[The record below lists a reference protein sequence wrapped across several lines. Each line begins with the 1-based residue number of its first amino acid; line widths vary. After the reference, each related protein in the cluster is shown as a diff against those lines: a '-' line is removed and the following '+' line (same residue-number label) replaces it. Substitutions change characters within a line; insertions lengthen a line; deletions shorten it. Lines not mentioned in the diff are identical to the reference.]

1 MSKLNERE
9 REKIAM
15 MFHIFMILHGNRF
28 ILPVR
33 CRISCWTSQQSRKKR
48 IKAAWN
54 SGQFKATYTPKAI
67 MPTPGSNEIPWS
79 PGTVQTKGWCHG
91 YSGMCIVSIERFWMI
106 ESKRFLETD
115 RLSIFCIL
123 AYSLCAM
130 RDLTDFST
138 FPSPNCPKALYS
150 PCLHMPTYK
159 ASLVSQLKISF
170 RSFRFRKV
178 AASI

>member
-28 ILPVR
+28 ILAVR

-54 SGQFKATYTPKAI
+54 SGQFKATYAPKAI

-115 RLSIFCIL
+115 RLSIIL
-123 AYSLCAM
+123 HPGIFSFGHERPYWFLNFPFSKLPQSPLFPLPTHAYLQG
-130 RDLTDFST
+130 
-138 FPSPNCPKALYS
+138 FPG
-150 PCLHMPTYK
+150 
-159 ASLVSQLKISF
+159 
-170 RSFRFRKV
+170 
-178 AASI
+178 